1 MLTSHLNSLADK
13 GDAATYV
20 RARPGAAGL
29 FGQMGYEVLERID
42 FDLKDFGVDL
52 GGAETK
58 TALFAMKREPKAKEE
73 RGKKLNW
80 SGWNWT
86 GVP

>member
-1 MLTSHLNSLADK
+1 MLTEHLNKLADE
-13 GDAATYV
+13 GGAPTYV

-29 FGQMGYEVLERID
+29 FRQMGYEVLERID

-58 TALFAMKREPKAKEE
+58 TAIFAMKREVGAKGD
-73 RGKKLNW
+73 RSAKLDW
-80 SGWNWT
+80 GGWNWK
-86 GVP
+86 GVH